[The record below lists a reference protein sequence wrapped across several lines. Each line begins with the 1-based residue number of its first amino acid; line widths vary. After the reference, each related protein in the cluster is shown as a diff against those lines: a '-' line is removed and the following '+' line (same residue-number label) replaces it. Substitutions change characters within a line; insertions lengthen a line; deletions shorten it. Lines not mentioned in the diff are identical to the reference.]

1 MPRIDIE
8 LTSSRPDGSWTWRAA
23 GARQPK
29 GVLDGG
35 LLHPGAKTGEVVKA
49 DVEVD
54 VDGMT
59 VTAIIQP
66 KSKRSEGERLE
77 FIGPPVREQPDV
89 SVERAPRRPGER
101 GDRGDRDRGDR
112 DRGDRGDRDRGDRD
126 RRDRGDRGDRG
137 GPAGGGGPRGGGA
150 GPGRERDRERGTG
163 GPPRAGGAPP
173 RRERVPGPGRSGGPG
188 PARPLGGGER

>member
-29 GVLDGG
+29 GVLDGS
-35 LLHPGAKTGEVVKA
+35 LLYAGAKAGEVVRA

-59 VTAIIQP
+59 VTAVLPP
-66 KSKRSEGERLE
+66 KSKRPDTGRLE
-77 FIGPPVREQPDV
+77 LIGPPTPERPDV

-101 GDRGDRDRGDR
+101 RDRDDR
-112 DRGDRGDRDRGDRD
+112 
-126 RRDRGDRGDRG
+126 
-137 GPAGGGGPRGGGA
+137 
-150 GPGRERDRERGTG
+150 
-163 GPPRAGGAPP
+163 
-173 RRERVPGPGRSGGPG
+173 
-188 PARPLGGGER
+188 